1 MTNDKC
7 DDVQKSNN
15 LFDYISSYC
24 VQITRCKQRTQVACA
39 RWESGGTSG
48 LGPAGGEEAPG
59 PGDVAVAAAA
69 DLAKFLVRVWRGSEG
84 GEGAFAKALERA
96 PASAAE
102 LRDAA
107 AAEML

>member
-1 MTNDKC
+1 M
-7 DDVQKSNN
+7 
-15 LFDYISSYC
+15 
-24 VQITRCKQRTQVACA
+24 ACA